1 MSAVEH
7 TRREVLGGAAA
18 LAVAGGALPGVA
30 REALAAASPNAA
42 AKQTFWDVSK
52 RLTGLSAPDPGL
64 GDQVYSV
71 LSEIYDDLDA
81 KLGVIKELLGSGL
94 GDAGLRQAAAARE
107 PSLATLTDDLI
118 AGWYLGVVGP
128 PDKRRCIAF
137 ENIVSHRLVEKH
149 LQIPSYCGG
158 APGFWRAPPAGP

>member
-1 MSAVEH
+1 M
-7 TRREVLGGAAA
+7 
-18 LAVAGGALPGVA
+18 
-30 REALAAASPNAA
+30 AAASPNAA

-52 RLTGLSAPDPGL
+52 RLTGLRRPTLL
-64 GDQVYSV
+64 GDQVYSI
-71 LSEIYDDLDA
+71 LSEIYDVDA

-94 GDAGLRQAAAARE
+94 GDPGCVSRCGPE
-107 PSLATLTDDLI
+107 PSLAALTDDLI

-137 ENIVSHRLVEKH
+137 ENIVSYRLVEKH